1 MFPMCSPDSP
11 HAVTPHSCL
20 TPGLETLV
28 ARELFPASLTTVTT
42 SISAFY
48 IGVLMMVMVTVMTR
62 KRRSKMVK

>member
-1 MFPMCSPDSP
+1 MCSPDSP

-20 TPGLETLV
+20 TSGLETLV

-42 SISAFY
+42 SISTFY
-48 IGVLMMVMVTVMTR
+48 IGVLMVTVMTR